1 MQHPPKSSINLHT
14 YGKTWT
20 NARLHAIH
28 QLMTFRPTLPLL
40 LLFLTLGRVAT
51 ATPESVTR
59 AEVDSMYEQA
69 RAMLEDR
76 SIQNVESV
84 PLLLETCVRE
94 LHPEATLLLM
104 DVFEGK
110 FKGLVANPEQA
121 TRLARGMA
129 NAAALDD
136 SSPEAFDLRT
146 EAMFRLALYLEKGSG
161 CKADADEACQWMQK
175 AARRG
180 LPQAGVEHARYLM
193 LGIGTPAD
201 PQRAWDIL
209 HEQALRHPATPNLF
223 FYMGHMCAQGI
234 GMKANARKAFELF
247 RLGARLR
254 AASTTWGPCSKR
266 VIPRPV
272 ILKTL
277 INCTAWRPTWATGKL
292 RPTCRGLPSRRAYAP
307 VTAAPHPSA
316 SASTTPPSTSSS
328 RSR

>member
-1 MQHPPKSSINLHT
+1 
-14 YGKTWT
+14 
-20 NARLHAIH
+20 
-28 QLMTFRPTLPLL
+28 MTFRPTLPLL

-247 RLGARLR
+247 RLGARLHDAR
-254 AASTTWGPCSKR
+254 CLNNLGSMFEKGYPPPRNPENAYKLYRMAANLGNR
-266 VIPRPV
+266 E
-272 ILKTL
+272 
-277 INCTAWRPTWATGKL
+277 
-292 RPTCRGLPSRRAYAP
+292 
-307 VTAAPHPSA
+307 A
-316 SASTTPPSTSSS
+316 SANMQRLAFKEGIRASHRSATPIRKRIDNATQHLILALPVSDDTRERLRYWLLESDLQP
-328 RSR
+328 

>member
-1 MQHPPKSSINLHT
+1 
-14 YGKTWT
+14 
-20 NARLHAIH
+20 
-28 QLMTFRPTLPLL
+28 MTFRPTLPLL

-51 ATPESVTR
+51 ATPEGVTR

-247 RLGARLR
+247 RLGARLHDAR
-254 AASTTWGPCSKR
+254 CLNNLGSMFEKGYPPPRNPENAYKLYRMAANLGNR
-266 VIPRPV
+266 E
-272 ILKTL
+272 
-277 INCTAWRPTWATGKL
+277 
-292 RPTCRGLPSRRAYAP
+292 
-307 VTAAPHPSA
+307 A
-316 SASTTPPSTSSS
+316 SANMQRLAFKEGIRASHRSATPIRKRIDNATQHLILALPVSDDTRERLRYWLLESDLQP
-328 RSR
+328 